1 MPLLTE
7 LENLFSAG
15 FYKDVAP
22 TALGKVAPR
31 RGGDGG
37 EGGSAAPAEMG
48 GRDAGWKANAREG
61 TKICQ

>member
-7 LENLFSAG
+7 LEYLFSAG

-22 TALGKVAPR
+22 TALGKVAAR

-37 EGGSAAPAEMG
+37 EGVSAAPAKMG
-48 GRDAGWKANAREG
+48 GRDAGWLFFS
-61 TKICQ
+61 IQLF